1 MSTLQK
7 LSLALV
13 GTAAMLMSANPASA
27 VSLIKGGSEVVAGQG
42 QKTNI
47 QGAITIDFNDGIAPT
62 SGLVTYSGAN
72 GISNGIVQGSVSG
85 QYATPFED
93 TSKYLT
99 ISPTGDKV
107 NGSNFQGNAGDVT
120 IKFAQALDY
129 FGFYWGSIDDYNFV
143 DVYSQGALVKTF
155 SGKDVPGAPA
165 NGAQTTLTNNV
176 YVNLL
181 ADTSKGE
188 TFDKLVLRSTGRA
201 FETDNHSYRVATVP
215 EPSSM
220 LGLLAFGAL
229 SAGSLV
235 KRKSKIA

>member
-1 MSTLQK
+1 MYTLQK

-27 VSLIKGGSEVVAGQG
+27 VNLVQGGATSVPGEG

-47 QGAITIDFNDGIAPT
+47 QGAITIDFNDGKVPT
-62 SGLVTYSGAN
+62 SGLVTFSGVTPGVAN
-72 GISNGIVQGSVSG
+72 GTKITGSSIVNGSLNSV
-85 QYATPFED
+85 YATPLND
-93 TSKYLT
+93 TSNYLAV
-99 ISPTGDKV
+99 SV
-107 NGSNFQGNAGDVT
+107 GNDVT
-120 IKFAQALDY
+120 INFAQALDY
-129 FGFYWGSIDDYNFV
+129 FGFYWGSIDKYNYV
-143 DVYSQGALVKTF
+143 DIYSKGVKIQTF
-155 SGKDVPGAPA
+155 NGSNVPGTKASGSQVNA
-165 NGAQTTLTNNV
+165 VDNI

-181 ADTSKGE
+181 AGTGE
-188 TFDKLVLRSTGRA
+188 TFDKIVLRTTSPA
-201 FETDNHSYRVATVP
+201 LETDNYSYRVATVP